1 MSAPTATSVVTV
13 FLRNRGDVLLLRR
26 SADVG
31 SYPGRWGAVAGHV
44 EQNDPEASARQEIEE
59 ETGLRDPDVTLVRRG
74 SPFTVH
80 DEDRGTRWR
89 VHPFLFDTNTRSI
102 ETNWETDTAE
112 WASPTVLLRRET
124 VPDLWSSYRCVAP
137 SLLSIA
143 DDTTHGSAYLSIRA
157 LEVLRDR
164 AGMLAASDAST
175 IEDARARLAGTVH
188 RLLEARPSMAALA
201 NRLHRVM
208 NAGEADRSPATIEP
222 QAHEAIHAAHRADA
236 EAAERAASEM
246 AGAHVLTLSRS
257 GTVLAALRTADPS
270 PKITVA
276 TSAPGG
282 EGVGVAEQLTDAGR
296 EVTLIPDAAIAR
308 RLNDA
313 AIDAVLVGADTVLPS
328 GAVANKV
335 GTYGAALAARRAEVP
350 VYVASAI
357 DKISVEEHTADES
370 TPARAVYNGPTD
382 LEVWSPRFD
391 TTPADLLTGGLL
403 TDQGLL
409 NPDDVAAAAE
419 ELAALRTWE

>member
-1 MSAPTATSVVTV
+1 MSTATPVVTV

-59 ETGLRDPDVTLVRRG
+59 ETGLRAPDVTLVRRG
-74 SPFTVH
+74 SPFTVN
-80 DEDRGTRWR
+80 DEDRGTPWH
-89 VHPFLFDTNTRSI
+89 VHPFLFDTSTRSV
-102 ETNWETDTAE
+102 ETNWETETAE

-124 VPDLWSSYRCVAP
+124 VPDLWSSYRRVAP
-137 SLLSIA
+137 SLLSIT

-164 AGMLAASDAST
+164 AGMLATSDAST
-175 IEDARARLAGTVH
+175 IEDARSRVVETVH

-208 NAGEADRSPATIEP
+208 DAGEPDRSPAAIETE
-222 QAHEAIHAAHRADA
+222 AHEAIQAAHEADA
-236 EAAERAASEM
+236 NAAERAASEM

-257 GTVLAALRTADPS
+257 GTVLSALRTADPS
-270 PKITVA
+270 PRVTVA
-276 TSAPGG
+276 VSEPGG
-282 EGVGVAEQLTDAGR
+282 EGVGVAEQLMDAGL
-296 EVTLIPDAAIAR
+296 EVTLIPDAAVAR
-308 RLNDA
+308 RLTDA
-313 AIDAVLVGADTVLPS
+313 SVDAVLVGADTVLPS
-328 GAVANKV
+328 GDVANKV
-335 GTYGAALAARRAEVP
+335 GTYGAALAAHRADVP

-357 DKISVEEHTADES
+357 DKISVEEHAIDEA
-370 TPARAVYNGPTD
+370 TPARAVYEGPTD

-391 TTPADLLTGGLL
+391 TTPADLLTGGLV
-403 TDQGLL
+403 TERGLL
-409 NPDDVAAAAE
+409 DPDDVAAVAE
-419 ELAALRTWE
+419 ELAALRTWG